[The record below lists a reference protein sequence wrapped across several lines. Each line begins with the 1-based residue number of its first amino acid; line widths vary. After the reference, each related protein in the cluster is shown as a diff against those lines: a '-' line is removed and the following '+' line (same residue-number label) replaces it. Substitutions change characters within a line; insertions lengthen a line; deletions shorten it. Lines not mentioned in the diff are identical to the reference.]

1 MKKIW
6 FITML
11 ATMLLVVAPTQQSH
25 AVVWV
30 VVKAAVKKVIKA
42 IDLQIQRLQ
51 NKTIWLQNA
60 QKTLENTLSKLKL
73 DEISDWTEKQKEQYR
88 KYYEELAKVKSII
101 SYYQRIRDITKK
113 QLRLVD
119 EYKRSW
125 SLIRQ
130 DSHFTVEEIFY
141 MEKVY
146 SGILDESLK
155 NIDQISLIIKSFTT
169 KMSDAKRLE
178 LINNAA
184 DQVDVNYL
192 DLVQFNRQNTLLSL
206 QRAKTETEVQ
216 AVKNYMDFLKSERMK
231 KILLFL
237 LLVVSA
243 GSNLQAQTFAEW
255 FQQKKTQKKYLLQQ
269 IAALQVYIGYAKKGY
284 NIAKD
289 GLNTIGGF
297 TRGELTCTRIT

>member
-6 FITML
+6 FITLL
-11 ATMLLVVAPTQQSH
+11 ATTLLTVAPTKQSH

-30 VVKAAVKKVIKA
+30 VVKAAIKKVIKA

-73 DEISDWTEKQKEQYR
+73 DEISDWTKKQKEQYQ

-113 QLRLVD
+113 QVRLVD

-125 SLIRQ
+125 SLIKQ
-130 DSHFTVEEIFY
+130 DKNFTVDEIMY

-155 NIDQISLIIKSFTT
+155 NIDQIGIILKSFTT
-169 KMSDAKRLE
+169 TMTDAKRLE

-184 DQVDVNYL
+184 DQVDTNYS
-192 DLVQFNRQNTLLSL
+192 DLVQFNRQNTILSL
-206 QRAKTETEVQ
+206 QRAKTATEVEV
-216 AVKNYMDFLKSERMK
+216 VKKLY
-231 KILLFL
+231 
-237 LLVVSA
+237 
-243 GSNLQAQTFAEW
+243 GLQ
-255 FQQKKTQKKYLLQQ
+255 
-269 IAALQVYIGYAKKGY
+269 
-284 NIAKD
+284 
-289 GLNTIGGF
+289 
-297 TRGELTCTRIT
+297 